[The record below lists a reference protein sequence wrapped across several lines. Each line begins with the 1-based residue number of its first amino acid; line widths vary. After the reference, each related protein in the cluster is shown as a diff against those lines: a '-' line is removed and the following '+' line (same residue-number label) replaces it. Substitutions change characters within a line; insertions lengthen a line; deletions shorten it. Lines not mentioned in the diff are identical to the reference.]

1 MEKATRGEYTEPSVC
16 KISTLD
22 FVLLLVFIT
31 FTIIRV
37 NKNLIFSEVVLDTIL
52 KFETLHY
59 FRNSM
64 RNQRKPNW
72 TLQRQNRQLA
82 IANRYVQTYIYTC
95 LKKYWEFMSDGK
107 FILN

>member
-16 KISTLD
+16 QISTLD

-52 KFETLHY
+52 KFETLYY

-64 RNQRKPNW
+64 RNQRKP
-72 TLQRQNRQLA
+72 
-82 IANRYVQTYIYTC
+82 
-95 LKKYWEFMSDGK
+95 S
-107 FILN
+107 